1 NPGISSPPL
10 SEANEPGSTPGVKS
24 SELDFDVHA
33 RGEIELHQRIDRL
46 GVRLHDVEQPLVGTD
61 LELLAR
67 LLVDVRAAV
76 HGELLDA
83 RRQRNRTPDE
93 RASATGGIRDLTG
106 SLVEHAVIEGL
117 EAHAD
122 ILSFHCPTT
131 DLKEPPD
138 HPPALPGWM
147 SKTKDRPARRLSGCG
162 AAPRK
167 NTVRPG
173 RIRAGAAPILLRD
186 LADN

>member
-1 NPGISSPPL
+1 
-10 SEANEPGSTPGVKS
+10 
-24 SELDFDVHA
+24 
-33 RGEIELHQRIDRL
+33 
-46 GVRLHDVEQPLVGTD
+46 
-61 LELLAR
+61 
-67 LLVDVRAAV
+67 
-76 HGELLDA
+76 
-83 RRQRNRTPDE
+83 
-93 RASATGGIRDLTG
+93 
-106 SLVEHAVIEGL
+106 GL
-117 EAHAD
+117 EANAD

-138 HPPALPGWM
+138 HPPALPRWM

-186 LADN
+186 LADNPRTDGPAAFADRETLARIHRDRRDQLDADRDVVARHDHLGALGEDHFAGHVGGAEVELRTIVGEERR